1 MGEIDPVAL
10 TQALVRCPSVTPAEA
25 GALTLLEDILS
36 KAGFACMR
44 VDRGGVCNLY
54 ARFGD
59 RGPVFGFNGHTDVV
73 PVGDEKAWSVDPFAA
88 ARESN
93 DWIIG
98 RGTVDMKSGVAAFVA
113 AAIAKASA
121 GGFDGSIALAITGDE
136 EGDARH
142 GTLALLD
149 WMAENGEQMDVCVVG
164 EPTSEHVVGDQIKI
178 GRRGSMTACLRAY
191 GRQGHTAYP
200 QLACNPLPPLIR
212 LLDGLTRQPLD
223 AGTAHFQASTL
234 ALTTVDV
241 GNSARNIIPN
251 EARAV
256 LNIRYNNRHSS
267 RHLEAW
273 IKHRIAR
280 CIEAFDDPN
289 LRIEGTFKT
298 SGDAFLTAPG
308 ALTDL
313 ASQAISDVIGIEPK
327 LDTGGG
333 TSDARFIK
341 NHCPVVEIGLVGKG
355 MHQVDE
361 KVFAPDITRLSAL
374 YRAMLDRFFP

>member
-256 LNIRYNNRHSS
+256 LNIRYNNRHSG

>member
-73 PVGDEKAWSVDPFAA
+73 PVGDENAWSVDPFAA